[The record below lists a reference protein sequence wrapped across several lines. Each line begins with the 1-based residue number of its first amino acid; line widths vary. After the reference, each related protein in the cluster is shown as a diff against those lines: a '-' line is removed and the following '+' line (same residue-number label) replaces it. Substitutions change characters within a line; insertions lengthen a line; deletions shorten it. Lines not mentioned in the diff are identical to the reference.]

1 MYRAYQIM
9 IVFSNRIQRLDPL
22 VQLLSLNDYNYALRD
37 SENIGNV
44 NTVHVYTE
52 IKGDLPIIIQ
62 LLFLGLIV
70 ANLEILKRGQLIF

>member
-1 MYRAYQIM
+1 M